1 MQFRVT
7 EVFVESYEALNDAD
21 ARLVDEVLLRIIN
34 EHDRAWARQ
43 NRVVGEGGDAW
54 LVVSRSAQ
62 GEFEIYWMYTAED
75 VILFLALLFV

>member
-7 EVFVESYEALNDAD
+7 EVFVELYDALDDAD
-21 ARLVDEVLLRIIN
+21 ALLVDQVIFRITD
-34 EHDRAWARQ
+34 EHDQAWARQ
-43 NRVVGEGGDAW
+43 NRVVGEAGDAW

-62 GEFEIYWMYTAED
+62 GEFKIYWTYSAKG